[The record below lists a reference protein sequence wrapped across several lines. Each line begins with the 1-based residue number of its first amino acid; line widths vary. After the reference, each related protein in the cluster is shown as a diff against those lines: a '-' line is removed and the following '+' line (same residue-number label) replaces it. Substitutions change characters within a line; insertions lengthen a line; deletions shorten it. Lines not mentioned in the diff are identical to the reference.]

1 MEPTLIRRTA
11 RILAAF
17 VVDVN
22 EPELTPPFRN

>member
-17 VVDVN
+17 VVDMN
-22 EPELTPPFRN
+22 EPELTIPFRN